1 MREDPTERP
10 PDPDFNSMR
19 RLVAL
24 PPLVKPRTAGR
35 TFRAALAAVLLATV
49 WSARSA
55 SAYVPPEDDLWAR
68 LAEGVPPIHSAIVET
83 ENLVYDPDALQPD
96 AAEPGRSA
104 PEPIKARAFRQR
116 LYWQR
121 GSLLAVETL
130 AADGGLAHLFLSNG
144 YRTYSRALASR
155 TVFSDADLR
164 PVLFPFLEGSAAAW
178 REELVFW
185 GIQPL
190 SVDLVLSGATAFI
203 RLGEGGD
210 SSLWIDRM
218 SDLPARLTTRIP
230 APTPLRIELR
240 FGDFM
245 PVAPSDEDRGNPRLP
260 KTVSYEVNGR
270 LFRKTTVIDVQADV
284 PGRAFPL
291 ARWRQLLEIPETP
304 PVYAFGRPEAIR

>member
-1 MREDPTERP
+1 
-10 PDPDFNSMR
+10 MR
-19 RLVAL
+19 RLVAVT
-24 PPLVKPRTAGR
+24 PLVKPRAPGR
-35 TFRAALAAVLLATV
+35 TLRVALAAWLLATA

-55 SAYVPPEDDLWAR
+55 SAYVPPVDDLWAR
-68 LAEGVPPIHSAIVET
+68 LAAGTPPIQSAIVET
-83 ENLVYDPDALQPD
+83 DNLVYDPDALPAD
-96 AAEPGRSA
+96 AGEAGRSA
-104 PEPIKARAFRQR
+104 PVPVKARGFKQR
-116 LYWQR
+116 MYWQR

-130 AADGGLAHLFLSNG
+130 AADGSLAHLFLRNG

-178 REELVFW
+178 RDELVFW

-190 SVDLVLSGATAFI
+190 TVDLVLSGATAFI

-218 SDLPARLTTRIP
+218 TDLPSRLTTQIP

-260 KTVSYEVNGR
+260 KTVSYQVNGR
-270 LFRKTTVIDVQADV
+270 LFRKTTVVDVQADV
-284 PGRAFPL
+284 PGRSFPL